1 MTLITLNVSAIFKDK
16 FKTLFAKVVCVYIYK
31 IIIFFYCLQISRS
44 YLLFFLILLIKFKR
58 RRIIPKRE
66 INTVSASVILQKVY
80 HWITSS
86 SSSPSWFLA

>member
-44 YLLFFLILLIKFKR
+44 YLLFF
-58 RRIIPKRE
+58 
-66 INTVSASVILQKVY
+66 SY
-80 HWITSS
+80 TSDKI
-86 SSSPSWFLA
+86 